1 MCYGVLYAVFLRP
14 LKIQF
19 LMRSALPLV
28 LGASLVSVIAC
39 DDPFAAKAT
48 LAVQT
53 DTLVAYALSGTSPA
67 FPAGL
72 NTVFRT
78 VVRVDADHN
87 YDVAFD
93 LDAQGNV
100 RLIPVQLM
108 GGATTAGRRVGLQ
121 KSSQGYAALTIAPN
135 ANYVYDSVLVVKP
148 GDAAVI
154 EVLSAD
160 QCSFTLSTLLYSK
173 IGIDSVNTTTRQI
186 FFQSTH
192 DPNCGFRSF
201 LPGVPKN

>member
-1 MCYGVLYAVFLRP
+1 MRFVGTLTLGTCLVTATACSDP
-14 LKIQF
+14 L
-19 LMRSALPLV
+19 
-28 LGASLVSVIAC
+28 
-39 DDPFAAKAT
+39 AAKAT

-53 DTLVAYALSGTSPA
+53 DTLVAFALSGTPPA

-78 VVRVDADHN
+78 VVRVDSDHN

-93 LDAQGNV
+93 VDAQSNV

-108 GGATTAGRRVGLQ
+108 GGATTAGLRVGLQ
-121 KSSQGYAALTIAPN
+121 KSTQTYEALTKAPSTGFI
-135 ANYVYDSVLVVKP
+135 YDSVVVVKP
-148 GDAAVI
+148 GEAVAI
-154 EVLSAD
+154 EVTSSD
-160 QCSFTLSTLLYSK
+160 QCAFFFSNLLFSK
-173 IGIDSVNTTTRQI
+173 IGIDSVNLATRQVY
-186 FFQSTH
+186 FQTTH